1 MNKTEFIEK
10 LSKELDTTKAEASK
24 NFDAVIKCITHVM
37 KDNDELRFTA
47 DIPHQKNTPIN
58 NYLKKSVNG
67 LL

>member
-1 MNKTEFIEK
+1 MLSVKSKSRLKT
-10 LSKELDTTKAEASK
+10 
-24 NFDAVIKCITHVM
+24 
-37 KDNDELRFTA
+37 